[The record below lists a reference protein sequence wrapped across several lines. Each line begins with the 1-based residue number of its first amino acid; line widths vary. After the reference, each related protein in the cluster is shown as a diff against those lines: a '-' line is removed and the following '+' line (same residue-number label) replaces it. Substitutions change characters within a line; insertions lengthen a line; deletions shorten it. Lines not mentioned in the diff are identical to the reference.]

1 MRKIVGFIALL
12 LIAEVFI
19 FLEVASSIGS
29 LKTIIIAILTTALAP
44 LALRGISGKVIDGIK
59 ESLNQKISPASQ
71 IASGIFR
78 FISGSLLLLPG
89 FLSDFLGLFFLL
101 VSFKPNILA
110 PLGLIF
116 GFSPPTRTKGSAKA
130 RNPEKSGQII
140 EGEFQNLN
148 EDEKKQYD

>member
-116 GFSPPTRTKGSAKA
+116 GFSPPTKTEGSTEAK
-130 RNPEKSGQII
+130 NPEKSGQII